1 MSDRL
6 PTALLG
12 LSLLGLIAAVLRLPA
27 EVPVYFN
34 LRGEADGYGP
44 RGMLLLAP
52 IVALAVDQV
61 LRVVS
66 PSRRAALAARW
77 LVGLVLAGFAWLGVA
92 VAAGSVTHL
101 PPWAMMIGVVA
112 MLGAT
117 ILPLVL
123 RARSGT

>member
-12 LSLLGLIAAVLRLPA
+12 LSLLGMLGAVLSLPA
-27 EVPVYFN
+27 EVPIYFN

-44 RGMLLLAP
+44 RGMLLLVP
-52 IVALAVDQV
+52 VVALVVDQV
-61 LRVVS
+61 LRVAA
-66 PSRRAALAARW
+66 PSRRAALVARW
-77 LVGLVLAGFAWLGVA
+77 LVGLMLAGFGWLGVL
-92 VAAGSVTHL
+92 VAAGSVTRL
-101 PPWAMMIGVVA
+101 PPWAMMIGVVG

-123 RARSGT
+123 RARSSA